1 MLQAMGT
8 GHDGSM
14 ATIHAN
20 GPRDALE
27 RLEMLMGLHGFSAD
41 LNSVRRFI
49 ASAVDLVVHAVR
61 RPDASRGIAAISEVV
76 DSQGGVYMLRD
87 CFPTQSDPVRRK
99 ERR

>member
-1 MLQAMGT
+1 
-8 GHDGSM
+8 M

-49 ASAVDLVVHAVR
+49 ASAVDLVVHVTR
-61 RPDASRGIAAISEVV
+61 RPDASRGVAAICEVTGSE
-76 DSQGGVYMLRD
+76 GGVYMLRD
-87 CFPTQSDPVRRK
+87 CFRAEQSVRRK
-99 ERR
+99 EAR

>member
-1 MLQAMGT
+1 
-8 GHDGSM
+8 M

-49 ASAVDLVVHAVR
+49 ASAVDLVVHVVR
-61 RPDASRGIAAISEVV
+61 RPDASRGVAAICEVAGSE
-76 DSQGGVYMLRD
+76 GGVYMLRD
-87 CFPTQSDPVRRK
+87 CFRSEADLARRK
-99 ERR
+99 DAR